1 MPTRRFIQSSLS
13 YVTGSHSMKFGVQDT
28 WGFLEQG
35 TRLNADL
42 FQIYINGVPSQAA
55 LKNTPESDRY
65 RMNAQWGI
73 FAQDSWTLNRLT
85 VNYGLRWEYF
95 KSSIDEE
102 TAGMG
107 RFVGE
112 RTFGPETMPIWK
124 SWAPRFGLT
133 YDLFGNAKTALKFS
147 ANKYMLS
154 ATDGVAADYNPM
166 RLQTQNVDWRD
177 LNGDD
182 IAQGARGCVY
192 LTPGCEL
199 NFAQL
204 PANFGVITPGC
215 QVVYAPG
222 SIPCG
227 TDQVDPNV
235 NRPYTVQF
243 NAGVQHEL
251 MPRVSVTANYFRTRF
266 YNPYLKVNTLRTDA
280 DYTPVNIASPL
291 DGSVVT
297 MYNVSAAKVSAVQN
311 INTTATN
318 NSTTDN
324 SLEFGFN
331 ARTGRASFFGGY
343 AAQKT
348 VTNTCDSTNDPNTQI
363 YCDQSQSGIPWLG
376 TFKIAGTVT
385 VAWDIQLGASFQSYR
400 YIFAGGNG
408 VGPGTSTLGTVWNI
422 TRTTRYAAD
431 CKGPCTPGALVNP
444 GMTVATMN
452 VPLVAP
458 NTEMTDRIKQL
469 DLTLG
474 RWFRFDRFRVQ
485 PQVSVF
491 NALNNR
497 AVFGVR
503 SMNYLTS
510 SYLQPS
516 TVLQPRLMRLEVQ
529 VKW

>member
-1 MPTRRFIQSSLS
+1 MWNLSTRLTWQASSKNKFTAYVDRVSKFIGHDMVAGYDPVTASRIWEPSKLYMQAQAKWTSTISNRLLLETGYSQYQAYRHTTYQPGIEQEYFSPAWLATATHQDTALGTTWEAAPGGNYYLMPTRRFIQSSLS
-13 YVTGSHSMKFGVQDT
+13 YVTGSHNMKFGVQDT

-124 SWAPRFGLT
+124 GWAPRFGLT

-215 QVVYAPG
+215 QVVFAPG

-227 TDQVDPNV
+227 TDQVDPDV
-235 NRPYTVQF
+235 EPAVY
-243 NAGVQHEL
+243 G
-251 MPRVSVTANYFRTRF
+251 
-266 YNPYLKVNTLRTDA
+266 
-280 DYTPVNIASPL
+280 
-291 DGSVVT
+291 
-297 MYNVSAAKVSAVQN
+297 AVQ
-311 INTTATN
+311 
-318 NSTTDN
+318 
-324 SLEFGFN
+324 
-331 ARTGRASFFGGY
+331 RGRA
-343 AAQKT
+343 A
-348 VTNTCDSTNDPNTQI
+348 
-363 YCDQSQSGIPWLG
+363 
-376 TFKIAGTVT
+376 
-385 VAWDIQLGASFQSYR
+385 
-400 YIFAGGNG
+400 
-408 VGPGTSTLGTVWNI
+408 
-422 TRTTRYAAD
+422 
-431 CKGPCTPGALVNP
+431 
-444 GMTVATMN
+444 
-452 VPLVAP
+452 
-458 NTEMTDRIKQL
+458 
-469 DLTLG
+469 
-474 RWFRFDRFRVQ
+474 
-485 PQVSVF
+485 
-491 NALNNR
+491 R
-497 AVFGVR
+497 AR
-503 SMNYLTS
+503 CLAC
-510 SYLQPS
+510 
-516 TVLQPRLMRLEVQ
+516 R
-529 VKW
+529 